1 MDVANTNSI
10 GGSLQISTD
19 VIAKIA
25 GMATLEVDGVCD
37 ISAGTLGVK
46 GLFSKMG
53 LAALKKPIEVTLSED
68 VAEITVNVQVQYA
81 SKIPALSEK
90 VQENVKSAVQNM
102 TGITVSKVNVMV
114 TGGCFAAGTAQ
125 RRRVIKNRPSCN
137 VCRGALFYE
146 DVT

>member
-102 TGITVSKVNVMV
+102 TGITEIGRAS
-114 TGGCFAAGTAQ
+114 C
-125 RRRVIKNRPSCN
+125 RERV
-137 VCRGALFYE
+137 
-146 DVT
+146 

>member
-1 MDVANTNSI
+1 MDVANTNNI

-114 TGGCFAAGTAQ
+114 TGVASPQAQ
-125 RRRVIKNRPSCN
+125 HS
-137 VCRGALFYE
+137 E
-146 DVT
+146 EE

>member
-19 VIAKIA
+19 VIAKVA
-25 GMATLEVDGVCD
+25 GMATLEVDGVCEL
-37 ISAGTLGVK
+37 SAGTLGVK

-53 LAALKKPIEVTLSED
+53 LTALKKPIEVTLSED
-68 VAEITVNVQVQYA
+68 VAEITVNVKVQYA

-90 VQENVKSAVQNM
+90 VQNM

-114 TGGCFAAGTAQ
+114 TGVASPQAQ
-125 RRRVIKNRPSCN
+125 HS
-137 VCRGALFYE
+137 E
-146 DVT
+146 EE

>member
-19 VIAKIA
+19 VIAKVA
-25 GMATLEVDGVCD
+25 GMATLEVDGVCEL
-37 ISAGTLGVK
+37 SAGTLGVK

-53 LAALKKPIEVTLSED
+53 LTALKKPIEVTLSED
-68 VAEITVNVQVQYA
+68 VAEITVNVKVQYA

-114 TGGCFAAGTAQ
+114 TGVASPQAQ
-125 RRRVIKNRPSCN
+125 YS
-137 VCRGALFYE
+137 E
-146 DVT
+146 EE

>member
-90 VQENVKSAVQNM
+90 VQKSDRSHV
-102 TGITVSKVNVMV
+102 V
-114 TGGCFAAGTAQ
+114 
-125 RRRVIKNRPSCN
+125 
-137 VCRGALFYE
+137 L
-146 DVT
+146 

>member
-19 VIAKIA
+19 VIAKVA
-25 GMATLEVDGVCD
+25 GMATLEVDGVCEL
-37 ISAGTLGVK
+37 SAGTLGVK

-53 LAALKKPIEVTLSED
+53 LTALKKPIEVTLSED
-68 VAEITVNVQVQYA
+68 VAEITVNVKVQYA

-114 TGGCFAAGTAQ
+114 TGVTSPQAQ
-125 RRRVIKNRPSCN
+125 HS
-137 VCRGALFYE
+137 E
-146 DVT
+146 EE

>member
-19 VIAKIA
+19 VIAKVA

-37 ISAGTLGVK
+37 LSAGTLGMK

-53 LAALKKPIEVTLSED
+53 LSALKKPIEVTLSED
-68 VAEITVNVQVQYA
+68 VAEITVNVKVQYG

-114 TGGCFAAGTAQ
+114 TGVASPQAQ
-125 RRRVIKNRPSCN
+125 QS
-137 VCRGALFYE
+137 E
-146 DVT
+146 EE